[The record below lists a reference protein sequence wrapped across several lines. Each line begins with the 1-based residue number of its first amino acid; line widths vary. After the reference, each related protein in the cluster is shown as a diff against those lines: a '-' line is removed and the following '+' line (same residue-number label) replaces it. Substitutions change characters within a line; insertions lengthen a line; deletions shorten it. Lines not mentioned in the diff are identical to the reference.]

1 MDLMKYAIAVLVAVM
16 VLMGAAVDPAVAKV
30 YIDIDSPAF
39 QRFPIAVPDF
49 KNLGGNARDD
59 YSVWFSDALSR
70 SLMITGF
77 FNIIDKKAYLGDP
90 KKTGITAESIRF
102 PDWVGIGAESLVT
115 GGYRYNGKE
124 LTAEF
129 RLFDVVQGKL
139 LVGKKYF
146 GTLDE
151 RREMVLRFADEI
163 ILALT
168 GERGLFNTRIA
179 FCGKKGGMSEIYTVS
194 FDGTDFTRLT
204 GFQSLTLLPRWAP
217 DGKRLSFVSYKD
229 GNPNGYIMDVNRRS
243 NRKLAAYQGLN
254 LPSSWSADGKRML
267 ITLSKDGSE
276 DIYLMDVAGGQLK
289 RLTSEPSIEI
299 SPSWS
304 PDGRQFAF
312 VSDRAGSPQ
321 IYVKGISENS
331 ARRLTYEGGYNTSP
345 AWSPRGSRIA
355 YEGREGGR
363 FQIFVIG
370 SDGSLPPIRLTADDS
385 RNDSPGWS
393 PDGRY
398 IVFVSKRGGK
408 ARLCVMNSN
417 GMNVRVLHE
426 GFESYSGPSWSP
438 R

>member
-1 MDLMKYAIAVLVAVM
+1 MNLMRYAIAALVAVM
-16 VLMGAAVDPAVAKV
+16 VITGAAAGPAVAKV
-30 YIDIDSPAF
+30 YIDIDSPTF
-39 QRFPIAVPDF
+39 QKFPIAIPDF
-49 KNLGGNARDD
+49 KNLGGSARED

-70 SLMITGF
+70 SLTITGF
-77 FNIIDKKAYLGDP
+77 FNIIDKKAHLGDP

-115 GGYRYNGKE
+115 GGYRYDGKE

-151 RREMVLRFADEI
+151 RREMVLRFANEI

-168 GERGLFNTRIA
+168 GEKGLFNTRIA
-179 FCGKKGGMSEIYTVS
+179 FSGKKGSVSEIYTVS

-204 GFQSLTLLPRWAP
+204 GFQSLTLMPRWSP
-217 DGKRLSFVSYKD
+217 NGKSLSFVSYKD
-229 GNPNGYIMDVNRRS
+229 GNPNGYLMDVNRRT
-243 NRKLAAYQGLN
+243 NRKFSAYQGLN
-254 LPSSWSADGKRML
+254 LPSSWSADGKKML

-276 DIYLMDVAGGQLK
+276 DIYMMDVAGGQLK
-289 RLTSEPSIEI
+289 RLTSEPSIEV

-321 IYVKGISENS
+321 IYVKGIGENS
-331 ARRLTYEGGYNTSP
+331 ARRITYEGGYNTSP
-345 AWSPRGSRIA
+345 SWSPRGNRIA

-370 SDGSLPPIRLTADDS
+370 FDGSLPPTRLTADDS

-408 ARLCVMNSN
+408 ARLCIMNSN

-426 GFESYSGPSWSP
+426 GFDSYGGPSWSP

>member
-1 MDLMKYAIAVLVAVM
+1 MKYVFSVLMAVM
-16 VLMGAAVDPAVAKV
+16 VIAGTAVDPAVGKV

-39 QRFPIAVPDF
+39 QKFPIAVPDF
-49 KNLGGNARDD
+49 SNLDGNARAD
-59 YSVWFSDALSR
+59 YSAWFSDALSR
-70 SLMITGF
+70 SLMITGL
-77 FNIIDKKAYLGDP
+77 FNIVDKKAFLGDP

-102 PDWVGIGAESLVT
+102 PDWVAVGVESLVT

-124 LTAEF
+124 LTVEF

-151 RREMVLRFADEI
+151 RREMVLRFANEI

-168 GERGLFNTRIA
+168 GEKGLFNTRIA
-179 FCGKKGGMSEIYTVS
+179 FSGKKGGVSEIYAVS
-194 FDGTDFTRLT
+194 FDGTDVARLT
-204 GFQSLTLLPRWAP
+204 GYQSLTMLPRWSP
-217 DGKRLSFVSYKD
+217 DGKRLSFVSYRD
-229 GNPNGYIMDVNRRS
+229 GNPQGYLMDVHRRTTQKIAS
-243 NRKLAAYQGLN
+243 YPGLN

-267 ITLSKDGSE
+267 VTLSKDGSE
-276 DIYLMDVAGGQLK
+276 DIYMMDVPGGSLK
-289 RLTSEPSIEI
+289 RLTNEPSIEV

-321 IYVKGISENS
+321 IYVKGIGENS

-345 AWSPRGSRIA
+345 AWSPRGNRIV

-363 FQIFVIG
+363 FQVFVIG
-370 SDGSLPPIRLTADDS
+370 VDGSLPPIRLTADDS
-385 RNDSPGWS
+385 RNDSPAWS

-408 ARLCVMNSN
+408 SKLCVMNSN

-426 GFESYSGPSWSP
+426 GFDGYSYPSWSP